1 MDYGYYR
8 EAFGGTKIPP
18 EEFPFFVK
26 KAEAFVRYLTGG
38 KSDGLELDAIKDA
51 VCAVCEAYAAEEARI
66 RARDGNAQEIAAEN
80 NDGWSASYVAEG
92 QEGQTRE
99 ETLRRKAY
107 QAAYPYLAFT
117 GLLNRRVRHARQC
130 GRDYL

>member
-18 EEFPFFVK
+18 EDFPQYVRR
-26 KAEAFVRYLTGG
+26 AEAFVRYMTGNKAEG
-38 KSDGLELDAIKDA
+38 GQSDAFKNA
-51 VCAVCEAYAAEEARI
+51 VCAVCDVYAADDAQ
-66 RARDGNAQEIAAEN
+66 ALAQGDGREVAAEN
-80 NDGWSASYVAEG
+80 NDGYSVSYVTEG
-92 QEGQTRE
+92 QAGQTRE

-130 GRDYL
+130 GCDYL